1 MPWDRVQIGG
11 CEVKITPR
19 KPTDQGGI
27 LTMPL
32 VENVLR
38 PTDTTWKKT
47 TCPKCGKACWDRPLP
62 EGYQESMFDGKLCT
76 LCALQMGVSKG
87 GGR

>member
-1 MPWDRVQIGG
+1 MIGG

-27 LTMPL
+27 LSMPL
-32 VENVLR
+32 VKNVPR

-62 EGYQESMFDGKLCT
+62 EEYQESMFDGKLCT

-87 GGR
+87 GGSS

>member
-1 MPWDRVQIGG
+1 MEEYERGANRM
-11 CEVKITPR
+11 KITPR
-19 KPTDQGGI
+19 KPTDRGGI

-38 PTDTTWKKT
+38 PTDAAWKKT
-47 TCPKCGKACWDRPLP
+47 TSPKCGKVCWDRPLP
-62 EGYQESMFDGKLCT
+62 ERYQESMFDGKLCT